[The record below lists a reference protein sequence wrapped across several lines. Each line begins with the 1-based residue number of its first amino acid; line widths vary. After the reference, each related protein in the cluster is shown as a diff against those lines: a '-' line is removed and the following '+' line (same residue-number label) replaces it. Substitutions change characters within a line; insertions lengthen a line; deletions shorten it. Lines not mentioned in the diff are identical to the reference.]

1 MCFYCITICIAFC
14 IAKENAE
21 SIYKKQYNLIEGDK
35 MAFKFVKDKK
45 KETVN
50 KTIRFPQDL
59 VDRIEKEVIGADSYF
74 SSFVIQACE
83 YALKESELKYNSK
96 EKKKTTK

>member
-1 MCFYCITICIAFC
+1 
-14 IAKENAE
+14 
-21 SIYKKQYNLIEGDK
+21 

-59 VDRIEKEVIGADSYF
+59 VDRIEKEVIGSDSYF

-83 YALKESELKYNSK
+83 YALKESELEYNKK

>member
-1 MCFYCITICIAFC
+1 
-14 IAKENAE
+14 
-21 SIYKKQYNLIEGDK
+21 

-59 VDRIEKEVIGADSYF
+59 VDRIEKEVIGSDSYF

-83 YALKESELKYNSK
+83 YALKESELEYNK
-96 EKKKTTK
+96 KDKKKSTK

>member
-1 MCFYCITICIAFC
+1 M
-14 IAKENAE
+14 
-21 SIYKKQYNLIEGDK
+21 YKKQYNLIEGK
-35 MAFKFVKDKK
+35 YMAFKFEKDKK

-59 VDRIEKEVIGADSYF
+59 VDRIEKEIIGADSYF

-83 YALKESELKYNSK
+83 YALKESEIEYNK
-96 EKKKTTK
+96 KKKTKTKKDKK